1 MKPSVAYIPTYSGGR
16 FRLFSPHRGD
26 ITIEDIAH
34 GLSLLCRFSGQIR
47 EFYSVAQ
54 HSELVSRLCAPQHA
68 LRGLLHDAS
77 EAFLVDIPRPLKSHR
92 QFGFY
97 RRTESAAM
105 RAICNTFGVPARQPL
120 SVTLADNTALAT
132 EARDLLTHYESG
144 DWRWLPAPL
153 PKKIVPLSPRDAES
167 AFLARFYELQQRVA
181 A

>member
-1 MKPSVAYIPTYSGGR
+1 VKPSLACIPTYSGGR
-16 FRLFSPHRGD
+16 FRLFAPHRGD

-54 HSELVSRLCAPQHA
+54 HSELVSKLCAPQHA

-120 SVTLADNTALAT
+120 SVTLADDTALAT
-132 EARDLLTHYESG
+132 EARDLVTHYEPT
-144 DWRWLPAPL
+144 DWQWLPQ
-153 PKKIVPLSPRDAES
+153 PLSERIIPLAPADAE
-167 AFLARFYELQQRVA
+167 ATFLARFYELRRQVA